1 MAEKINHSV
10 ILPIF
15 FLNIDLVQS
24 PGAKTMKYF
33 QRIFIANL
41 LLLCCVVSVSQDIKK
56 FNLYRPDE
64 KAEIEITR
72 AITEAKKSGKHVLIQ
87 IGGNWCSWC
96 ARFHEFV
103 TKDAQLD
110 SLMNTNYVVYHLNYS
125 KENYNAKLLT
135 KYNFPQR
142 FGFPVFLI
150 LDSEGNLLHT
160 QNSWYLEDGKTSYER
175 DKVKS
180 FFSEW
185 SKRSLDPSQ
194 YKEQ

>member
-1 MAEKINHSV
+1 
-10 ILPIF
+10 
-15 FLNIDLVQS
+15 
-24 PGAKTMKYF
+24 MKYF

-56 FNLYRPDE
+56 FNLYKPDE

>member
-1 MAEKINHSV
+1 MIH
-10 ILPIF
+10 
-15 FLNIDLVQS
+15 
-24 PGAKTMKYF
+24 F
-33 QRIFIANL
+33 QRIVIANL
-41 LLLCCVVSVSQDIKK
+41 LLFFSIPSFSQDMKK
-56 FNLYRPDE
+56 FSLYKPDE
-64 KAEIEITR
+64 KAETEIVS
-72 AITEAKKSGKHVLIQ
+72 AVSEAKKSGKHVLIQ
-87 IGGNWCSWC
+87 IGGNWCIWC

-110 SLMNTNYVVYHLNYS
+110 SLMNANYVVYHLNYS
-125 KENYNAKLLT
+125 KENYNVKLLT

-150 LDSEGNLLHT
+150 LDSEGKLLHT

-175 DKVKS
+175 EKVKS
-180 FFSEW
+180 FFTEW